1 MAEVQGEVR
10 RALDELNGALRG
22 AGVTPYRLE
31 LFSPEEL
38 TLLKKNARYMA
49 AATFRQLVANVEKD
63 RQLESLPLVYL
74 EEDGTKLVL
83 SGNHRVQAARKA
95 KLPVI
100 LCLAIDWKLSANEK
114 VAKQL
119 SHNAIEGDDDL
130 AILKELWGSI
140 TDVHLKV
147 YSGIDER
154 TAKTL
159 ESIKFPELK
168 EEPLKFKAVN
178 LVFLPEEADEVKR
191 LFEVLEAL
199 PGDEVWLASLR
210 HYRDFFAALVAAKG
224 AFDVV
229 NTAAAMLKLVEAA
242 KHALGLS
249 DASPMEGVR
258 KTEVRIGEIAGQVPV
273 ELYQRWQRAWAYFA
287 PKGQSTGKT
296 FVGAF
301 AAILDVLERQV
312 GADDVQLAARG
323 GGG

>member
-1 MAEVQGEVR
+1 MA
-10 RALDELNGALRG
+10 
-22 AGVTPYRLE
+22 P
-31 LFSPEEL
+31 
-38 TLLKKNARYMA
+38 
-49 AATFRQLVANVEKD
+49 ATFRQLVANVEKD

-74 EEDGTKLVL
+74 EEDGAKLVL

-100 LCLAIDWKLSANEK
+100 LCLAIDWKLSNDEK

-140 TDVHLKV
+140 ADVNLKV

-159 ESIKFPELK
+159 ESIKFPELR
-168 EEPLKFKAVN
+168 EESLKFKAIN
-178 LVFLPEEADEVKR
+178 LVFLPEETEELKR
-191 LFEVLEAL
+191 FFGVLETL
-199 PGDEVWLASLR
+199 PGDEVWVASLK
-210 HYRDFFAALVAAKG
+210 HYRDFFAALVAAKS

-229 NTAAAMLKLVEAA
+229 NTAAAMLKLVDAA

-258 KTEVRIGEIAGQVPV
+258 RTEVRIGELAGQVPV
-273 ELYQRWQRAWAYFA
+273 ELYQRWRRAWDYFA
-287 PKGQSTGKT
+287 PKGQSAGKT
-296 FVGAF
+296 FVAAF
-301 AAILDVLERQV
+301 VAILDVLERQIA
-312 GADDVQLAARG
+312 ADDAMGAANARG
-323 GGG
+323 A